1 MADVCAVGVGRRH
14 ADWPGRQGPSVCHC
28 TAGVVQAHLCTA
40 DAHVPEHAD
49 ADSVALVVQRSA
61 LGRGSFLANA
71 RCAPLAH
78 SPLPLIFSYTSEKS
92 LCGEQGPTLF
102 LAPVGWV
109 ACRTMA
115 SRAPESTR
123 LTIGQQCLT
132 STTGLRYLLRPLYME
147 YLYVEFVCKC
157 LCVFYIYVGRSR

>member
-28 TAGVVQAHLCTA
+28 TAGVLQAHLCTA

-71 RCAPLAH
+71 RCAPLAL
-78 SPLPLIFSYTSEKS
+78 SPLPLIFSYKSEKS
-92 LCGEQGPTLF
+92 LCGAGPYAF
-102 LAPVGWV
+102 LGTGWV
-109 ACRTMA
+109 GCV
-115 SRAPESTR
+115 PNDGVESAGINQTYDR
-123 LTIGQQCLT
+123 PAVLDIDYGTPVPPPSTIIILNI
-132 STTGLRYLLRPLYME
+132 
-147 YLYVEFVCKC
+147 FV
-157 LCVFYIYVGRSR
+157 